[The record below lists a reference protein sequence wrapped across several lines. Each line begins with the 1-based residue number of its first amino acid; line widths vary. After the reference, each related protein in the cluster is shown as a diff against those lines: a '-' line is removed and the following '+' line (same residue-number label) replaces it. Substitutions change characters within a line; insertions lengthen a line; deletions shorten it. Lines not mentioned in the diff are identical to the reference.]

1 MKTTA
6 SQYLRLGIFVISG
19 LLILILAIFFIGN
32 KQHLFGD
39 TLTVSSV
46 FKNVNGLQQGNNV
59 RFAGVN
65 VGTVK
70 EITIVNDTSIAVN
83 MILDANQAK
92 MIRKTAVATINSDG
106 LVGSMVINIIP
117 GNDRESPASSQSI
130 KEGDTI
136 ETISQVATA
145 DMLSTLNQTN
155 ENAATLSANLVE
167 ITNSLKNG
175 EGIAGA
181 LLKDQTMA
189 EELKQTMTNLKK
201 VSVSTGHS
209 IGKLNSI
216 LEKINLD
223 DSFAGTLLNDSITA
237 QKFITSLDNLDS
249 STVHINQATRNFR
262 EFSSEVNTGK
272 GVINFMLTDT
282 SFVNHLDGSLENIEN
297 ASSKFN
303 ENMEA
308 LKHNILFRGYFR
320 KLERQERREKARQER
335 ENQN

>member
-19 LLILILAIFFIGN
+19 LVILILAIFFIGN

-39 TLTVSSV
+39 TLTISSV

-70 EITIVNDTSIAVN
+70 QITIVNDTSIAVD
-83 MILDANQAK
+83 MILDVKQAK
-92 MIRKTAVATINSDG
+92 IIKKTAVATINSDG
-106 LVGSMVINIIP
+106 LVGSMIINIIP
-117 GNDRESPASSQSI
+117 RNKRNSSSSPEPV
-130 KEGDTI
+130 KDGDTI
-136 ETISQVATA
+136 KTISQIATA

-155 ENAATLSANLVE
+155 ENAAILSANLVE

-181 LLKDQTMA
+181 LLKDETMA
-189 EELKQTMTNLKK
+189 AELKETLANLQQTSASAK
-201 VSVSTGHS
+201 HS
-209 IGKLNSI
+209 INRLNSI
-216 LEKINLD
+216 LSKINLD
-223 DSFAGTLLNDSITA
+223 ESFAGTLLNDTVSA
-237 QKFITSLDNLDS
+237 QKFITSLENLDS
-249 STVHINQATRNFR
+249 STVQINQATRNFR
-262 EFSSEVNTGK
+262 EFSSEVKTGK

-282 SFVNHLDGSLENIEN
+282 SFVNHLDGSLQNIEE

-320 KLERQERREKARQER
+320 KLERQQRREEARKEQE
-335 ENQN
+335 

>member
-1 MKTTA
+1 MKTTT

-19 LLILILAIFFIGN
+19 LAILILAIFFIGN
-32 KQHLFGD
+32 KQHLFGN
-39 TLTVSSV
+39 TLTISSV

-83 MILDANQAK
+83 MLLDANQARIIK
-92 MIRKTAVATINSDG
+92 KTAVATINSDG

-117 GNDRESPASSQSI
+117 GNNRNSHSSPEPV
-130 KEGDTI
+130 KDGDTI
-136 ETISQVATA
+136 KTISQVATA

-155 ENAATLSANLVE
+155 ENAAVLSANLVE
-167 ITNSLKNG
+167 ITNALKNG

-181 LLKDQTMA
+181 LLKDETMA
-189 EELKQTMTNLKK
+189 SELKVTVANLEQT
-201 VSVSTGHS
+201 SASARHS
-209 IGKLNSI
+209 INRLNSI

-223 DSFAGTLLNDSITA
+223 DSFAGTLLNDTVTA
-237 QKFITSLDNLDS
+237 QKFVSSLDNLDS
-249 STVHINQATRNFR
+249 SSANINLATRDFR
-262 EFSSEVNTGK
+262 EFSSEVKTGK

-282 SFVNHLDGSLENIEN
+282 SFVNHLDGSLENIEK
-297 ASSKFN
+297 ASSRLN

-320 KLERQERREKARQER
+320 KLERQERREKAREER
-335 ENQN
+335 ENKN